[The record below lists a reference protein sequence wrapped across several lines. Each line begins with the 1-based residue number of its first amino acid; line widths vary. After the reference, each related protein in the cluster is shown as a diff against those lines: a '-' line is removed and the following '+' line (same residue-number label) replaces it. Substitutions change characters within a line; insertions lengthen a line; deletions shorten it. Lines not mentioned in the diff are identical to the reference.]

1 MLPGE
6 QIDRISALVAV
17 SERETMNN
25 DDGNRNAS
33 QVKVV
38 GMSGS
43 LRPGSYTR
51 KVVGI
56 ALEGAEEAGADTQL
70 LDLRDYDLPF
80 SSGNPRERNYPPGVY
95 RLREEIRKSDG
106 VILGSPEYHGGMS
119 GVLKNALDLMGFKE
133 FEGKLIGLVGVSG
146 GLMGASNA
154 LVSLRNVGRALH
166 AWVIP
171 EQVSIPQAWNK
182 FNQDGSLRDE
192 SLRDRLKR
200 VGEQVA
206 HYSSLHAPDQ
216 ELAFVEEWETA
227 PTNPGGSRKRE
238 ST

>member
-1 MLPGE
+1 
-6 QIDRISALVAV
+6 
-17 SERETMNN
+17 MNS
-25 DDGNRNAS
+25 DGRNGSAS

-38 GMSGS
+38 GISGS

-56 ALEGAEEAGADTQL
+56 ALEGAEETGAETRL
-70 LDLRDYDLPF
+70 LDLREYELPF
-80 SSGNPRERNYPPGVY
+80 SSGNPRERNYPPDVF
-95 RLREEIRKSDG
+95 RLREDIRNANG
-106 VILGSPEYHGGMS
+106 VILGSPEYHGGLS

-171 EQVSIPQAWNK
+171 EQVSIPRAWQK
-182 FNQDGSLRDE
+182 FNQDGSLKDE
-192 SLRDRLKR
+192 ALRDRLKR

-206 HYSSLHAPDQ
+206 HYSSLHALDQ
-216 ELAFVEEWETA
+216 EQTFFEEWETA
-227 PTNPGGSRKRE
+227 PANPGGSRRRKLP
-238 ST
+238 

>member
-1 MLPGE
+1 MK
-6 QIDRISALVAV
+6 
-17 SERETMNN
+17 NN
-25 DDGNRNAS
+25 DRNENAS
-33 QVKVV
+33 QVKIV
-38 GMSGS
+38 GISGS

-56 ALEGAEEAGADTQL
+56 ALEGAEEAGAETQL
-70 LDLRDYDLPF
+70 LDLREYELPF
-80 SSGNPRERNYPPGVY
+80 SSGNPRERNYPPDVY
-95 RLREEIRKSDG
+95 RLREEIRNADG

-119 GVLKNALDLMGFKE
+119 GVLKNTLDLMGFKE

-171 EQVSIPQAWNK
+171 EQVSIPRAWRK
-182 FNQDGSLRDE
+182 FNQDGSLKDE
-192 SLRDRLKR
+192 ALGERLKR

-206 HYSSLHAPDQ
+206 HYSSLHALDR
-216 ELAFVEEWETA
+216 EEAFIEEWETA
-227 PTNPGGSRKRE
+227 PANPGGGRQSE
-238 ST
+238 LA